1 MSQNK
6 EELKNKIFYRASY
19 RGTKEMDMLMTAFV
33 NSIISELN
41 FEKLQTLNKLVNM
54 NDEDLILIRKKKL
67 EDSIYDKTMTEIIT
81 KFKITYY
88 IIYSLYGIEKE

>member
-19 RGTKEMDMLMTAFV
+19 RGTKEMDMLMLAFV
-33 NSIISELN
+33 NSIINELN

-54 NDEDLILIRKKKL
+54 NDEDLISIRKKKL
-67 EDSIYDKTMTEIIT
+67 EDIYYDEKMTEIIT
-81 KFKITYY
+81 KFKIFK
-88 IIYSLYGIEKE
+88 L

>member
-41 FEKLQTLNKLVNM
+41 FEKLQTLNKLINM
-54 NDEDLILIRKKKL
+54 NDEDLILIRKKL

-81 KFKITYY
+81 KFKIFK
-88 IIYSLYGIEKE
+88 L

>member
-1 MSQNK
+1 MSEK
-6 EELKNKIFYRASY
+6 LETFKKKLLYRASY

-54 NDEDLILIRKKKL
+54 NDEDLILIRKKL
-67 EDSIYDKTMTEIIT
+67 EPI
-81 KFKITYY
+81 KI
-88 IIYSLYGIEKE
+88 KK

>member
-54 NDEDLILIRKKKL
+54 NDEDLILIRKKKF

-81 KFKITYY
+81 KFKIFK
-88 IIYSLYGIEKE
+88 L

>member
-19 RGTKEMDMLMTAFV
+19 RGTKEMDMLMLAFV
-33 NSIISELN
+33 NSIINELN

-67 EDSIYDKTMTEIIT
+67 EDIYYDEKMTEIIT
-81 KFKITYY
+81 KFKIFK
-88 IIYSLYGIEKE
+88 L

>member
-19 RGTKEMDMLMTAFV
+19 RGTKEMDMLMLAFV
-33 NSIISELN
+33 NSIINELN

-54 NDEDLILIRKKKL
+54 NDEDLISIRKKKIRRYL
-67 EDSIYDKTMTEIIT
+67 
-81 KFKITYY
+81 
-88 IIYSLYGIEKE
+88 L

>member
-19 RGTKEMDMLMTAFV
+19 RGTKEMDMLMLAFV
-33 NSIISELN
+33 NSIINELN

-54 NDEDLILIRKKKL
+54 NDEDLILIRKKN
-67 EDSIYDKTMTEIIT
+67 
-81 KFKITYY
+81 
-88 IIYSLYGIEKE
+88 

>member
-67 EDSIYDKTMTEIIT
+67 EDSIYNKIINEIIN
-81 KFKITYY
+81 KFKIFK
-88 IIYSLYGIEKE
+88 L

>member
-1 MSQNK
+1 MS
-6 EELKNKIFYRASY
+6 EELEIFKKKLLYRASY

-41 FEKLQTLNKLVNM
+41 FEELQKLNKLINM

-67 EDSIYDKTMTEIIT
+67 EDSIYDKTMTKIIT
-81 KFKITYY
+81 KFKIFK
-88 IIYSLYGIEKE
+88 L

>member
-19 RGTKEMDMLMTAFV
+19 RGTKEMDMLMSAFV
-33 NSIISELN
+33 NSIINELN

-54 NDEDLILIRKKKL
+54 NDEDLISIRKKKL
-67 EDSIYDKTMTEIIT
+67 EDIYYDEKMTEIIT
-81 KFKITYY
+81 KFKIFK
-88 IIYSLYGIEKE
+88 L

>member
-67 EDSIYDKTMTEIIT
+67 EDSIYDKTMIEIIT
-81 KFKITYY
+81 KFKIFK
-88 IIYSLYGIEKE
+88 L